1 MEKQVKSQFNEVN
14 NEKYY
19 SEYALIDSSIINS
32 VEITSASTQLDS
44 GIIFG

>member
-1 MEKQVKSQFNEVN
+1 MKKQAKSQFTEVN

-19 SEYALIDSSIINS
+19 SEYALIDSSVINS
-32 VEITSASTQLDS
+32 TELTGSRTQLDS